1 MRAIGTLRAEPY
13 RDARATRHHR
23 PAAPRRRR
31 PAGAGCPA
39 PRRRAH
45 PDRPDRM
52 RLTRV
57 HVPGPLAAGATLE
70 LAPRAGQHLV
80 RVLRLERGAPLAV
93 FDGRGREHAATI
105 ASIRDARVRVLVGAA
120 RAAAAESPLSIT
132 LAQGVS
138 RGERMDYAIQKA
150 TELGV
155 ARIVPLLCERS
166 VVKLESG
173 QAGRKLE
180 HWQGVAAAAAEQCG
194 RAVVPEIG
202 APRRCLEHLGTAGA
216 LAPGAGRLVLV
227 PLATHGP
234 GALPAGLERIELLI
248 GPEGGLSE
256 AESQAAALAG
266 YAPLRLGPRVL
277 RTETAAAAAIAV
289 LQARYG
295 DLA

>member
-1 MRAIGTLRAEPY
+1 
-13 RDARATRHHR
+13 
-23 PAAPRRRR
+23 
-31 PAGAGCPA
+31 
-39 PRRRAH
+39 
-45 PDRPDRM
+45 M

-70 LAPRAGQHLV
+70 LAARTGQHLV

-93 FDGRGREHAATI
+93 FDGRGHEHAATI
-105 ASIRDARVRVLVGAA
+105 ASIRDTRVQVLVGAA
-120 RAAAAESPLSIT
+120 RAPAAESPLAIT

-166 VVKLESG
+166 VVKLEAG
-173 QAGRKLE
+173 QSARKLE

-194 RAVVPEIG
+194 RAVVPQIA
-202 APRRCLEHLGTAGA
+202 APCRYLEHLAAAGA
-216 LAPGAGRLVLV
+216 LGTGDGRLVLA
-227 PLATHGP
+227 PLAAHGP
-234 GALPAGLERIELLI
+234 NDLPAGLVRAELLI
-248 GPEGGLSE
+248 GPEGGLSD
-256 AESQAAALAG
+256 AELQAAALRG
-266 YAPLRLGPRVL
+266 YAALRLGPRVL

-295 DLA
+295 DLG